1 MNKEPKKTVK
11 SAAQTVK
18 STKAKEIVTDTN
30 ANKKVWKG
38 SDIARLKPWEFE
50 KLEADIDLARQE
62 GRIDMNS

>member
-1 MNKEPKKTVK
+1 MSVASPKV
-11 SAAQTVK
+11 
-18 STKAKEIVTDTN
+18 KEIRTDAN

-50 KLEADIDLARQE
+50 KVEADIDLARQE